1 MKTDITPLPVD
12 GEPFVVTNTTLTR
25 VEIYLRNALGPAY
38 SVHLEDRTD
47 NCDDQRIGIR
57 PRYRSETF
65 YVRPGEHAVKVT
77 RHTVQ
82 IRDGKGQNIL
92 KRFNKTPKDD
102 PLRDELYHNSD
113 DLAHAINCLVET
125 GTYIC
130 EPVSSNEIQFTTAHD
145 RIVNVELPVKI
156 IRRSRYLILVD
167 HDGLPMVSL
176 PIHPDHHDATLQA
189 KDEIVLES
197 DGTEKVARF
206 IDKLIGW
213 NLLGIDVFEYREYDQ
228 TFVGTDIVINS
239 EGGSFKLIKGDKF
252 VIRFDDSGYPLETVS
267 DEYEPMTPE
276 LHGVVESPMES
287 HQDDPVNHP
296 SHYTA
301 YNGLEI
307 IDLTEQMNFNR
318 GNAVKYIARAGLKG
332 AGDKEIED
340 LEKAAWYINREI
352 QRLRDESSSR
362 VIDRTSHSE
371 DTLARVY
378 AVMQKE
384 CGLDSN
390 SAERVVLSLLNK
402 GILFRERV

>member
-252 VIRFDDSGYPLETVS
+252 VIRFDD
-267 DEYEPMTPE
+267 
-276 LHGVVESPMES
+276 
-287 HQDDPVNHP
+287 PVNHP

-318 GNAVKYIARAGLKG
+318 GNAVKYIAR
-332 AGDKEIED
+332 D
-340 LEKAAWYINREI
+340 
-352 QRLRDESSSR
+352 
-362 VIDRTSHSE
+362 
-371 DTLARVY
+371 
-378 AVMQKE
+378 
-384 CGLDSN
+384 
-390 SAERVVLSLLNK
+390 K

>member
-25 VEIYLRNALGPAY
+25 AEIYLRNALGPAY

-145 RIVNVELPVKI
+145 RIVNV
-156 IRRSRYLILVD
+156 
-167 HDGLPMVSL
+167 
-176 PIHPDHHDATLQA
+176 
-189 KDEIVLES
+189 
-197 DGTEKVARF
+197 
-206 IDKLIGW
+206 
-213 NLLGIDVFEYREYDQ
+213 
-228 TFVGTDIVINS
+228 DIVIIQARCHVKIVT
-239 EGGSFKLIKGDKF
+239 EMVVRD
-252 VIRFDDSGYPLETVS
+252 VVS
-267 DEYEPMTPE
+267 
-276 LHGVVESPMES
+276 
-287 HQDDPVNHP
+287 
-296 SHYTA
+296 
-301 YNGLEI
+301 
-307 IDLTEQMNFNR
+307 
-318 GNAVKYIARAGLKG
+318 
-332 AGDKEIED
+332 
-340 LEKAAWYINREI
+340 
-352 QRLRDESSSR
+352 
-362 VIDRTSHSE
+362 
-371 DTLARVY
+371 
-378 AVMQKE
+378 
-384 CGLDSN
+384 
-390 SAERVVLSLLNK
+390 
-402 GILFRERV
+402 

>member
-213 NLLGIDVFEYREYDQ
+213 NLLMKIWR
-228 TFVGTDIVINS
+228 N
-239 EGGSFKLIKGDKF
+239 L
-252 VIRFDDSGYPLETVS
+252 S
-267 DEYEPMTPE
+267 DMR
-276 LHGVVESPMES
+276 
-287 HQDDPVNHP
+287 N
-296 SHYTA
+296 
-301 YNGLEI
+301 
-307 IDLTEQMNFNR
+307 
-318 GNAVKYIARAGLKG
+318 
-332 AGDKEIED
+332 
-340 LEKAAWYINREI
+340 
-352 QRLRDESSSR
+352 
-362 VIDRTSHSE
+362 
-371 DTLARVY
+371 
-378 AVMQKE
+378 
-384 CGLDSN
+384 CGLSHLFIN
-390 SAERVVLSLLNK
+390 LLTFKKRGQKSVVAFRRRNVVSVYIILL
-402 GILFRERV
+402 LLPLL

>member
-130 EPVSSNEIQFTTAHD
+130 EPVS
-145 RIVNVELPVKI
+145 
-156 IRRSRYLILVD
+156 
-167 HDGLPMVSL
+167 
-176 PIHPDHHDATLQA
+176 
-189 KDEIVLES
+189 
-197 DGTEKVARF
+197 
-206 IDKLIGW
+206 
-213 NLLGIDVFEYREYDQ
+213 
-228 TFVGTDIVINS
+228 NS